1 MNPFEMHRMVEF
13 IRAQTEFPFDVL
25 DVEESL
31 EHVLGFFGFHPE
43 LDGDSQRVL
52 RRDLVPIAL
61 AAELGEVARLSEDA
75 F

>member
-13 IRAQTEFPFDVL
+13 IRAQTEFPFDAL

-31 EHVLGFFGFHPE
+31 EQVLGFFGFHPE
-43 LDGDSQRVL
+43 LDGEARRVL
-52 RRDLVPIAL
+52 RRELFPIAL
-61 AAELGEVARLSEDA
+61 GAELGEVARAMDEA